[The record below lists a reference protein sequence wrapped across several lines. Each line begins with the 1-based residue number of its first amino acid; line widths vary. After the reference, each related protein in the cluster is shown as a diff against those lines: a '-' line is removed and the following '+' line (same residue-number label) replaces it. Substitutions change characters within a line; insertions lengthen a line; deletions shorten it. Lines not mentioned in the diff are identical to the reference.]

1 MGRVSPGLTPVT
13 PQDLHR
19 LRAKD
24 KKYKNPPHR
33 IFHNEAPLWWMTP
46 AVPELT
52 PSSGGP
58 SWYYCVGASHIS
70 EVPSNIS
77 LEKVRYTTSPAR
89 PVVSPLPHTLPSPS
103 SQLKKAPG
111 ISKNVSLR
119 GPCVRRSMLIWVRPG
134 QLWPILMKPDWLR
147 DWHSQCRSRSPPASW
162 KPRTQSVGP
171 ARQNYR
177 ITSRQK
183 LI

>member
-89 PVVSPLPHTLPSPS
+89 AVVSPLPHTLPSPS

-111 ISKNVSLR
+111 ISKNVSLLAACPQEYVDMSEAR
-119 GPCVRRSMLIWVRPG
+119 LG
-134 QLWPILMKPDWLR
+134 QVWAILMKPELSNSRVSHQVQQHLR
-147 DWHSQCRSRSPPASW
+147 NQGDFSRLQPG
-162 KPRTQSVGP
+162 RTIG
-171 ARQNYR
+171 
-177 ITSRQK
+177 
-183 LI
+183 